1 MALICAVYC
10 VKVCDDGRNCR
21 SNRGRTKVAGA
32 SGCEIC
38 PRAGVTCTGIRYD
51 DNGGDPGS
59 QLGLPS
65 SQGTTEIGFKL
76 LLPGAN
82 FREGY

>member
-1 MALICAVYC
+1 MVGTAVQTGDGLKWPVQVDARYALALAL
-10 VKVCDDGRNCR
+10 
-21 SNRGRTKVAGA
+21 RGQRDT
-32 SGCEIC
+32 S
-38 PRAGVTCTGIRYD
+38 IRYD

-65 SQGTTEIGFKL
+65 SQGTTEIGLKL